1 MRTIS
6 HREYLDMCASVV
18 AASVANPYGENDAVV
33 DKCIER
39 VNILLSKLGYEVDD
53 PNGPNER
60 DRPNDFGKEL
70 IGKAISYYDS
80 FNGSHEEFVVA
91 RVVDLDE
98 YLMQVRSKS
107 GRSVDIPKH
116 LVDDLL
122 ADGAVT
128 DFYELDGCSLKT
140 TYKLS

>member
-1 MRTIS
+1 MKPCYIVIS
-6 HREYLDMCASVV
+6 AT
-18 AASVANPYGENDAVV
+18 G
-33 DKCIER
+33 ER
-39 VNILLSKLGYEVDD
+39 VDLNPTTNPNEWTAGERAGVIYDPNDPNECAFFEVDD
-53 PNGPNER
+53 PNDPNDQPNE
-60 DRPNDFGKEL
+60 FGKGL

-98 YLMQVRSKS
+98 YFMQVRSKS
-107 GRSVDIPKH
+107 GRSFEIPKH

-122 ADGAVT
+122 ADGVVT